1 MFQRLLDRSSTAG
14 RNRSGSGRRDTHPV
28 LALQRLIGNHRTTQV
43 IARDR
48 KKGGERA
55 KKKEATL
62 AHQVRVGDLGPIEIE
77 PGAVADWV
85 AKKKDAGDP
94 VVSSKTGEHSEQLK
108 ALADKKGKIDK
119 IEFQE
124 IVGENTWVIIRFR
137 NARIRGYSV
146 DGETEHW
153 TVVGYDEVNREQ
165 TSIGK
170 AR

>member
-14 RNRSGSGRRDTHPV
+14 RHRSGSGRRDTHPV

-48 KKGGERA
+48 KRGGGN
-55 KKKEATL
+55 KKQATL
-62 AHQVRVGDLGPIEIE
+62 AYQVRVGDLGPIAIE
-77 PGAVADWV
+77 PGAVADWI
-85 AKKKDAGDP
+85 AKKKNAGDP
-94 VVSSKTGEHSEQLK
+94 VVSSKKGDHSEKLK
-108 ALADKKGKIDK
+108 ALAADKKGKIDK

-124 IVGENTWVIIRFR
+124 IVGENTWIIVRFR

-146 DGETEHW
+146 DGETERW
-153 TVVGYDEVNREQ
+153 TVVDYDEVNTEQ